1 MLTFFYTQ
9 TNAKIAVIGKL
20 VGKIG
25 FKLTQE
31 CSPVEIFSG
40 NDFSTL
46 KTNAIFA
53 VFRKLDGK
61 IGFILPQKCSPV
73 EISSVYQINKMEYQ
87 ITEY

>member
-31 CSPVEIFSG
+31 CSPVEILSV

-46 KTNAIFA
+46 KANAKFPVHGRKNTIYTYTN
-53 VFRKLDGK
+53 VLSGGNYFRK
-61 IGFILPQKCSPV
+61 
-73 EISSVYQINKMEYQ
+73 
-87 ITEY
+87 